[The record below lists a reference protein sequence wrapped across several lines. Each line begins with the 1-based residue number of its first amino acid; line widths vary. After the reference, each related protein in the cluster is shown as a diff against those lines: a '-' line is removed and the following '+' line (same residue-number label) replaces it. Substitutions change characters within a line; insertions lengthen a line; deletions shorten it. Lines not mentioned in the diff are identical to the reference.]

1 MIGCFTISIEYL
13 RFTEMNTMPE
23 ATHLP
28 KHSRFEIS
36 SEAGTAHLDYL
47 IDGSNMTIHHTFVP
61 PAFRGKG
68 YAALLANAAFE
79 YAKQSKLTIIPE
91 CSYIESYLKRRTK

>member
-13 RFTEMNTMPE
+13 KITKMKASPE
-23 ATHLP
+23 VIHLP
-28 KHSRFEIS
+28 AHSRFEVS
-36 SEAGTAHLDYL
+36 SEAGTAHLDYW

-68 YAALLANAAFE
+68 YAALLANAAFA
-79 YAKQSKLTIIPE
+79 YAEQSKLTIIPE